1 MPTFTALL
9 TLTTIFPLPTDIICT
24 FVRNLLTKMTEN
36 RSYLQKYA
44 MHFGTYMGIYWI
56 LKFIL
61 LPLMFAIPF
70 FQLLY
75 VILTL
80 AVPIIGYYY
89 VKIYRDKVC
98 GGAIQFSHAVLFT
111 IFMYMFASLLVAVA
125 HYIYFQFI
133 DHGFI
138 FNALADFWNQ
148 AIEQSPALQENKE
161 LMKDMFDA
169 DKINSLSA
177 IDITM
182 QMLSSDV
189 FFGSILAIP
198 TGLMVMKKA
207 KPGNNEPS

>member
-1 MPTFTALL
+1 MCAIL
-9 TLTTIFPLPTDIICT
+9 
-24 FVRNLLTKMTEN
+24 NEKMTEN
-36 RSYLQKYA
+36 RNYLQKYA
-44 MHFGTYMGIYWI
+44 MHFGTYMGAYWI

>member
-1 MPTFTALL
+1 MM
-9 TLTTIFPLPTDIICT
+9 
-24 FVRNLLTKMTEN
+24 MTEN

-61 LPLMFAIPF
+61 FPLGFHIPF
-70 FQLLY
+70 LSLLF

-80 AVPIIGYYY
+80 AVPFIGYHY
-89 VKIYRDKVC
+89 VKMYRDKIC
-98 GGAIQFSHAVLFT
+98 GGSIQFSHAVLFT

-169 DKINSLSA
+169 DKIMTNTPALAENKDIIKETIDTARSLTS
-177 IDITM
+177 INITM
-182 QMLSSDV
+182 QLLSWDV
-189 FFGSILAIP
+189 FWGSLLAIP

-207 KPGNNEPS
+207 KPENNGLSQS

>member
-1 MPTFTALL
+1 MYLCAQFINEDDREQKLFTEIRHAFWHIYGSLL
-9 TLTTIFPLPTDIICT
+9 DIEIHTTSIDVCYT
-24 FVRNLLTKMTEN
+24 
-36 RSYLQKYA
+36 
-44 MHFGTYMGIYWI
+44 
-56 LKFIL
+56 
-61 LPLMFAIPF
+61 F

-138 FNALADFWNQ
+138 FNTLADFWNQ

>member
-1 MPTFTALL
+1 M
-9 TLTTIFPLPTDIICT
+9 
-24 FVRNLLTKMTEN
+24 KMTEN

-44 MHFGTYMGIYWI
+44 MHFGTYMGAYWI

-138 FNALADFWNQ
+138 FL
-148 AIEQSPALQENKE
+148 
-161 LMKDMFDA
+161 
-169 DKINSLSA
+169 
-177 IDITM
+177 
-182 QMLSSDV
+182 
-189 FFGSILAIP
+189 
-198 TGLMVMKKA
+198 
-207 KPGNNEPS
+207 EPSDRAKSRFTRKQRTYERYV

>member
-1 MPTFTALL
+1 
-9 TLTTIFPLPTDIICT
+9 
-24 FVRNLLTKMTEN
+24 
-36 RSYLQKYA
+36 
-44 MHFGTYMGIYWI
+44 
-56 LKFIL
+56 
-61 LPLMFAIPF
+61 
-70 FQLLY
+70 LLY

>member
-1 MPTFTALL
+1 M
-9 TLTTIFPLPTDIICT
+9 
-24 FVRNLLTKMTEN
+24 KMTEN

-44 MHFGTYMGIYWI
+44 MHFGTYMGAYWI

-138 FNALADFWNQ
+138 FNTLADFWNQ

>member
-1 MPTFTALL
+1 
-9 TLTTIFPLPTDIICT
+9 
-24 FVRNLLTKMTEN
+24 
-36 RSYLQKYA
+36 
-44 MHFGTYMGIYWI
+44 MHFGTYMGAYWI

-169 DKINSLSA
+169 DQRYRHYHANAVIGRIFRKYPCHPYRIN
-177 IDITM
+177 
-182 QMLSSDV
+182 
-189 FFGSILAIP
+189 
-198 TGLMVMKKA
+198 
-207 KPGNNEPS
+207 GNEKRETRKQ

>member
-1 MPTFTALL
+1 MMSMREHIYRLNGFHLIFLIEQLQIACLSSRI
-9 TLTTIFPLPTDIICT
+9 TT
-24 FVRNLLTKMTEN
+24 
-36 RSYLQKYA
+36 
-44 MHFGTYMGIYWI
+44 
-56 LKFIL
+56 
-61 LPLMFAIPF
+61 
-70 FQLLY
+70 
-75 VILTL
+75 
-80 AVPIIGYYY
+80 Y

>member
-1 MPTFTALL
+1 MYLCAQFINEDDREQKLFTEIRHAFWHIYGSLL
-9 TLTTIFPLPTDIICT
+9 DIEIHTTSIDVCYT
-24 FVRNLLTKMTEN
+24 
-36 RSYLQKYA
+36 
-44 MHFGTYMGIYWI
+44 
-56 LKFIL
+56 
-61 LPLMFAIPF
+61 F